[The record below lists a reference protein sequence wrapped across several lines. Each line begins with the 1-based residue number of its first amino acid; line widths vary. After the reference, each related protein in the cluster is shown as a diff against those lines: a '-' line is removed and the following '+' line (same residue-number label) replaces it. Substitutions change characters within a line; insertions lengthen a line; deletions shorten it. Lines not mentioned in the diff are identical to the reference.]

1 MFHLQCTR
9 HQILH
14 HNLCLLCQQ
23 VQLLINHLIQNN
35 MYQAINCFV
44 LPSVALPEV
53 TKPHVVYQPA
63 LHYTVSKQVYE
74 AITMPEMYTQF
85 DVDAIVAQNINS
97 KNKNSYYY
105 KGDTDSW
112 ASITFHYCY
121 RSFLFR

>member
-1 MFHLQCTR
+1 MFHIQCTR
-9 HQILH
+9 QQILH

-23 VQLLINHLIQNN
+23 VQLLISN

-44 LPSVALPEV
+44 LPSVTLPEV
-53 TKPHVVYQPA
+53 TKPRVVYQPVPQ
-63 LHYTVSKQVYE
+63 YTVSKQVYE

-85 DVDAIVAQNINS
+85 DVDALVAQNINS

-112 ASITFHYCY
+112 ATTTFHYCY
-121 RSFLFR
+121 RLFLFR